1 MLELTVYIFGAT
13 DSYSIELLRLLHDFG
28 LNGVVVDDYPC
39 DACETHRREMK
50 ERQISCDILLL
61 DASFDDE
68 MFGDVDLSF
77 PVLKILKSYPDFK
90 KIDFHD
96 YIIYPFQG
104 TELYCRIIN
113 LYNMYKNIQYLQQV
127 NNNFKSY
134 LLNLS
139 HDVYSPAKLI
149 KSQIE
154 YLHLNNKNDSYD
166 TIFES
171 TLSQLASII
180 DVLVSVPYSS
190 VASDA
195 VAIEEMSEI
204 VNVGLLVKSVA
215 TQLNLYATNQG
226 VNVIVCVNFVENA
239 FISSNYIYLWRMVY
253 NLMFNAIKYCL
264 GGGVLK
270 VLLNR
275 IGDTLRLEI
284 EDNGIAMAPPQLAAV
299 QQYLMSDY
307 ETNTRFGRGMM
318 VVKFV
323 ANSLK
328 AIVNVE
334 SELGTGTTFTVDF
347 NNVDF
352 N

>member
-13 DSYSIELLRLLHDFG
+13 DSYSIELLQLLQDFG
-28 LNGVVVDDYPC
+28 LNGEVVDDYPC
-39 DACETHRREMK
+39 DAREARYR
-50 ERQISCDILLL
+50 EVSPWQTSHDILLL
-61 DASFDDE
+61 DASFDLE

-90 KIDFHD
+90 KIDFHNF
-96 YIIYPFQG
+96 IIYPFQSM
-104 TELYCRIIN
+104 ELYCRIMN
-113 LYNMYKNIQYLQQV
+113 LYNMYKNIQYFARL
-127 NNNFKSY
+127 NDNFKSY

-154 YLHLNNKNDSYD
+154 YLRVNNKNEYSD

-171 TLSQLASII
+171 TLSQLNRMI
-180 DVLVSVPYSS
+180 DMLLSVPYSS
-190 VASDA
+190 VASDT
-195 VAIEEMSEI
+195 VAIEDNVDTVNI
-204 VNVGLLVKSVA
+204 VLLIKSVA
-215 TQLNLYATNQG
+215 TQLNLYATNQE
-226 VNVIVCVNFVENA
+226 VNVFVYVNFIENA
-239 FISSNYIYLWRMVY
+239 FILTNYIYLWRMVY
-253 NLMFNAIKYCL
+253 NLMFNSIKYCL
-264 GGGVLK
+264 GGGVVK
-270 VLLNR
+270 VSLNR

-284 EDNGIAMAPPQLAAV
+284 EDNGIGMAPPQLAAV
-299 QQYLMSDY
+299 QQYLVFDH

-334 SELGTGTTFTVDF
+334 SELGAGTTFTVDF